1 MPRSSVAQQRP
12 VSTGA
17 LTSSTVSQIQCRNSV
32 DSGMNVHVHTCI
44 DRQTFIHSFF
54 HRPLRGCTNSFR
66 PAFLKQPL
74 VTHPIHTVHRPKLK
88 GKPGSKRR
96 RQGKNF
102 EKSSG
107 SEAKEIPTRGNR
119 RGRRSRASVDRR
131 LHRLNELRAQ
141 RRRDYRAWIS
151 SLRGPQGSCGPPAAE
166 ISGPSPPQFPL
177 GLPNAHTSTPTPT
190 SSPSPPSPQL
200 PRRILLKQLFRRPPR
215 DPQST
220 SHSQWAYSMGAHS
233 STTPIDHTHS
243 RTCRPARSQKQ
254 HTNIAYW
261 NVRGILEAAKLHSL
275 VMIAERFG
283 IELLCITETH
293 AKSTDFFR
301 IRGWH
306 VFHSGAQ
313 VRKGQ
318 TTGSKLSQGLA
329 FWCIQ
334 NSGLS

>member
-1 MPRSSVAQQRP
+1 MNATIGEAHFAQTPLHSHSFTVAPWASCATANSSIVLRRRRRGKARHLLRGEPGMPRSSVAQQRP

-102 EKSSG
+102 EQSSG

-131 LHRLNELRAQ
+131 LHRLNEMRSQ
-141 RRRDYRAWIS
+141 RRRD
-151 SLRGPQGSCGPPAAE
+151 
-166 ISGPSPPQFPL
+166 
-177 GLPNAHTSTPTPT
+177 
-190 SSPSPPSPQL
+190 
-200 PRRILLKQLFRRPPR
+200 
-215 DPQST
+215 
-220 SHSQWAYSMGAHS
+220 
-233 STTPIDHTHS
+233 
-243 RTCRPARSQKQ
+243 
-254 HTNIAYW
+254 
-261 NVRGILEAAKLHSL
+261 
-275 VMIAERFG
+275 
-283 IELLCITETH
+283 
-293 AKSTDFFR
+293 
-301 IRGWH
+301 
-306 VFHSGAQ
+306 
-313 VRKGQ
+313 
-318 TTGSKLSQGLA
+318 
-329 FWCIQ
+329 
-334 NSGLS
+334 